1 MQFRRVTMTKQVI
14 VVNKGLGMSKG
25 KMAAQVAHASEA
37 FLLKQ
42 FLLGNGEKHLLLDL
56 DTRRLKGYVLQI
68 PVDLDVYEWI
78 TSSYTKVVCEVDN
91 EAELQK
97 VIDKA
102 IKNGFEEDK
111 DFFKIIDNGYTEFN
125 NEKTW
130 TCIGFRPMKSED
142 IDKVTKRLRL
152 YKE

>member
-1 MQFRRVTMTKQVI
+1 MNIDTKQVI
-14 VVNKGLGMSKG
+14 VVNKGLNMSKG

-42 FLLGNGEKHLLLDL
+42 FLTGVGEKDYRF
-56 DTRRLKGYVLQI
+56 DTTSGDIVEYVLQI
-68 PVDLDVYEWI
+68 PVNADTYRWI
-78 TSSYTKVVCEVDN
+78 VSSYTKVICEVKN

-97 VIDKA
+97 VVNKA
-102 IKNGFEEDK
+102 IKAGMIEDR

-125 NEKTW
+125 NQKTW
-130 TCIGFRPMKSED
+130 TCIGFKPMKSDD

-152 YKE
+152 FKE

>member
-1 MQFRRVTMTKQVI
+1 MTKQVI

-42 FLLGNGEKHLLLDL
+42 FLNGTGTKTNKSDAVG
-56 DTRRLKGYVLQI
+56 RLSGYILQI
-68 PVDLDVYEWI
+68 PVDIDTYEWI
-78 TSSYTKVVCEVDN
+78 TSSYTKVVCEVN
-91 EAELQK
+91 SEAELQK
-97 VIDKA
+97 VVDKA
-102 IKNGFEEDK
+102 VKNGFIEDK

-152 YKE
+152 FKE

>member
-1 MQFRRVTMTKQVI
+1 MTKQVV
-14 VVNKGLGMSKG
+14 VVNKGLNMSKG
-25 KMAAQVAHASEA
+25 KMSAQVAHASEA

-42 FLLGNGEKHLLLDL
+42 FLNKTGDKHSVFDMITMEL
-56 DTRRLKGYVLQI
+56 TGYVLQI
-68 PVDLDVYEWI
+68 PVDLDTYEWI

-91 EAELQK
+91 EAELEK
-97 VIDKA
+97 VVNKA
-102 IKNGFEEDK
+102 IKNGFIEDK

-125 NEKTW
+125 NQKTW

-152 YKE
+152 FKED

>member
-1 MQFRRVTMTKQVI
+1 MTKQVI

-42 FLLGNGEKHLLLDL
+42 FLLGNGEKHLILDL

-68 PVDLDVYEWI
+68 PVDIDVYEWI
-78 TSSYTKVVCEVDN
+78 TSSYTKVVCEVDS

>member
-1 MQFRRVTMTKQVI
+1 MTKQVI

-42 FLLGNGEKHLLLDL
+42 FLLGNGEKHLILDL

-78 TSSYTKVVCEVDN
+78 TSSYTKVVCEVDS

-102 IKNGFEEDK
+102 IKNGFKEDK

>member
-1 MQFRRVTMTKQVI
+1 MTKQVI
-14 VVNKGLGMSKG
+14 VVNKGLNMSKG

-37 FLLKQ
+37 FLTKEYLIHPESFKKTEIR
-42 FLLGNGEKHLLLDL
+42 NVDTGEL
-56 DTRRLKGYVLQI
+56 TGYTLHI
-68 PVDLDVYEWI
+68 DISTEEYEWI
-78 TSSYTKVVCEVDN
+78 TSSYTKVICEVHS

-102 IKNGFEEDK
+102 VKNGLIEDK

-125 NEKTW
+125 NVKTW
-130 TCIGFRPMKSED
+130 TCIGFRPMLSED

-152 YKE
+152 FREED

>member
-1 MQFRRVTMTKQVI
+1 MGNEKYLTKQVI
-14 VVNKGLGMSKG
+14 IVNKGLGMSKG

-42 FLLGNGEKHLLLDL
+42 FLNGTGTKENKYDNLGVLS
-56 DTRRLKGYVLQI
+56 GYTLQI
-68 PVDLDVYEWI
+68 PVDLDIYEWI
-78 TSSYTKVVCEVDN
+78 TSSYAKVVCEVKN

-97 VIDKA
+97 VVDKA
-102 IKNGFEEDK
+102 IKAGMIEDE

-125 NEKTW
+125 NQKTW

-152 YKE
+152 YKED

>member
-1 MQFRRVTMTKQVI
+1 MTKQVI
-14 VVNKGLGMSKG
+14 VVNKGLFMSKG

-42 FLLGNGEKHLLLDL
+42 FLNGKGNKLDCMLEGSEQYGYTLLIDVDF
-56 DTRRLKGYVLQI
+56 DT
-68 PVDLDVYEWI
+68 YEWI
-78 TSSYTKVVCEVDN
+78 TSSYTKVVCEVEN

-97 VIDKA
+97 VVDKA
-102 IKNGFEEDK
+102 IKNGFVEDR

-130 TCIGFRPMKSED
+130 TCIGFRPMKEED
-142 IDKVTKRLRL
+142 IDRVTKRLRL
-152 YKE
+152 FKED

>member
-1 MQFRRVTMTKQVI
+1 MTKQVI
-14 VVNKGLGMSKG
+14 VVNKGLGMTKG

-42 FLLGNGEKHLLLDL
+42 FLNGTGTKTNKSDAVG
-56 DTRRLKGYVLQI
+56 RLSGYILQI
-68 PVDLDVYEWI
+68 PVDHDVWEWI
-78 TSSYTKVVCEVDN
+78 TSSYTKVVCEVDS

-97 VIDKA
+97 VVNKA
-102 IKNGFEEDK
+102 IKNGFIEDK

-152 YKE
+152 FKED

>member
-1 MQFRRVTMTKQVI
+1 MTKQVI

-42 FLLGNGEKHLLLDL
+42 FLNGTGTKTNKSDAVG
-56 DTRRLKGYVLQI
+56 RLSGYVLQI

-78 TSSYTKVVCEVDN
+78 TSSYTKVVCEVDS

-102 IKNGFEEDK
+102 IKNGFIEDK

>member
-1 MQFRRVTMTKQVI
+1 MTKQVI

-42 FLLGNGEKHLLLDL
+42 FLNGTGEKHGTYDMI
-56 DTRRLKGYVLQI
+56 TRELKGYILQI
-68 PVDLDVYEWI
+68 PVNLDTYDWI
-78 TSSYTKVVCEVDN
+78 TSSYTKVVCEVN
-91 EAELQK
+91 SEAELQK
-97 VIDKA
+97 VVDKA
-102 IKNGFEEDK
+102 VKNGFIEDK

-130 TCIGFRPMKSED
+130 TCIGFKPMKSED

-152 YKE
+152 FKE